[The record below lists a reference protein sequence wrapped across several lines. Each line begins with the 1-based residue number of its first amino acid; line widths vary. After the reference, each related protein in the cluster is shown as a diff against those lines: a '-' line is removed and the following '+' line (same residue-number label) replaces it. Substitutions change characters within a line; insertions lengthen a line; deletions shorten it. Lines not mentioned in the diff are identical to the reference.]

1 MGGTGTRDDQRQHD
15 CVRAVFAELQR
26 VAEKERGEWSCPTH
40 LPVVPHTA
48 QLSTFC
54 LLLLKALPMSP
65 VEQPADRDK
74 LTTLLTAALRKSQAV
89 WAEAISKKSDKAR
102 DGLLDDR
109 EAIRAVVMRV
119 VRFADRQLGRGP
131 FPLSAFIDNV
141 QDALAGLTAR
151 CTALV
156 EKKLVGAMP
165 DGSGSG
171 IPSPVYGALAVTSVA
186 GGMVGR
192 RVMSDRE
199 ASAIRV
205 AVRLAT
211 RKGESE
217 KAEPESVRRIRRT
230 LKKLGPHLP
239 KKRA

>member
-1 MGGTGTRDDQRQHD
+1 MADAFEEHRHRD
-15 CVRAVFAELQR
+15 CVRAVFTELQR
-26 VAEKERGEWSCPTH
+26 VAEKDRHEWSCPTH

-48 QLSTFC
+48 ELSAFG

-65 VEQPADRDK
+65 VEQSADRDK

-89 WAEAISKKSDKAR
+89 WAEAIAKKSIKSR
-102 DGLLDDR
+102 DRLLDDR
-109 EAIRAVVMRV
+109 EAIRSVVMRV

-141 QDALAGLTAR
+141 QDALADLTAR

-199 ASAIRV
+199 ASAVRV
-205 AVRLAT
+205 AVKLAA
-211 RKGESE
+211 RKGGAE
-217 KAEPESVRRIRRT
+217 KAEPESVKRIGRT

-239 KKRA
+239 EERA